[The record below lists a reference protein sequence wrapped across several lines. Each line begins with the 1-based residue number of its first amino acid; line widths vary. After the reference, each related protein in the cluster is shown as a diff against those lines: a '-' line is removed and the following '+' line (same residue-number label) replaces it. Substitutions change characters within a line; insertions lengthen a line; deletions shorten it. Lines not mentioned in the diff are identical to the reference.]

1 MFPTIDDHQVYD
13 VKLARA
19 DIKAIQRLYGPRTK
33 KSTLTTSASKPGK
46 LLRKQARKAHSS
58 AFCIDLHRQTLMAM
72 MDNDHNDG
80 Q

>member
-1 MFPTIDDHQVYD
+1 MILKLCRVQYYYSMFSLLNYRSMDNDNSAVTITGAHF
-13 VKLARA
+13 L
-19 DIKAIQRLYGPRTK
+19 
-33 KSTLTTSASKPGK
+33 
-46 LLRKQARKAHSS
+46 KQARKAHSS

>member
-1 MFPTIDDHQVYD
+1 MALHWTIPSGIFQVCQ
-13 VKLARA
+13 VCRQ
-19 DIKAIQRLYGPRTK
+19 DIQDKVLESNEDLP
-33 KSTLTTSASKPGK
+33 LEGK
-46 LLRKQARKAHSS
+46 GCLQKQARKAHSS

>member
-33 KSTLTTSASKPGK
+33 KSTLTTSSSASKPGK
-46 LLRKQARKAHSS
+46 LLRKYTNYSKLVSKLLLFIER
-58 AFCIDLHRQTLMAM
+58 L
-72 MDNDHNDG
+72 NY
-80 Q
+80 